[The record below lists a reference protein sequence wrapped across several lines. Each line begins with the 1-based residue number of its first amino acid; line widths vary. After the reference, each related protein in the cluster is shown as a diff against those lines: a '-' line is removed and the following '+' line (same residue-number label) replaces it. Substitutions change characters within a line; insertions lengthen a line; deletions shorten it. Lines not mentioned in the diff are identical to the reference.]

1 MPDPD
6 NTPQEID
13 DDRTDE
19 LARLLHEFIT
29 SLTFAAKERI
39 VEHNQPLLLSNE
51 ADSALAA
58 LLFEYADDEQMRESL
73 TLHRAIL
80 QQCREDGIRE
90 TFVRLRQRLG
100 EQSSLDSL
108 STAELQA
115 RVDTIGEFITTE
127 SWQGARRYLD
137 EHPELLDRHTDA
149 IFGGL
154 IESHT
159 RREEVHVV
167 RQLVVHRDL
176 LRTVREMGPNAAFD
190 RVSNPPDTL
199 EVITE
204 NTIAVLTTQPGE
216 RAGWL
221 ETVRMSAVRAAEL
234 GSHQMSELL
243 TAVEQLLIE
252 GGSPAEAA
260 ARLTD
265 EYAAAW
271 TRITEVVSGGKLD
284 A

>member
-1 MPDPD
+1 MPEPD
-6 NTPQEID
+6 NTPQELD
-13 DDRTDE
+13 DDRADE

-39 VEHNQPLLLSNE
+39 VERNQPLLLSNE

-58 LLFEYADDEQMRESL
+58 LIFEYADDEQMRESL
-73 TLHRAIL
+73 TLHRTIL
-80 QQCREDGIRE
+80 QQCREDGIHE

-100 EQSSLDSL
+100 EQASIDSL
-108 STAELQA
+108 SSEELQA
-115 RVDTIGEFITTE
+115 RVDMIGEFITTE

-137 EHPELLDRHTDA
+137 AHPELLDKQTDA
-149 IFGGL
+149 IFERL

-159 RREEVHVV
+159 RREEVQVV

-190 RVSNPPDTL
+190 RVLNPPDTL
-199 EVITE
+199 DVIAE
-204 NTIAVLTTQPGE
+204 NTIAVLTSQPGE
-216 RAGWL
+216 RERWL

-234 GSHQMSELL
+234 GSHQMADLL
-243 TAVEQLLIE
+243 AAVEQLLVE
-252 GGSPAEAA
+252 DGSPAEAA
-260 ARLTD
+260 AKLTD
-265 EYAAAW
+265 EYAGAW
-271 TRITEVVSGGKLD
+271 TRITEAVSGGNLD